1 MKKRT
6 LDLSRTKLKF
16 ITENGK
22 PLAVVLELKD
32 YRELLER
39 LEDLEDAIE
48 LQQAVKSA
56 EGFTTLEEFEKEL
69 ALQGKR

>member
-1 MKKRT
+1 MKKRR
-6 LDLSRTKLKF
+6 LDLSRNKLKF

-22 PLAVVLELKD
+22 PLAVVLDLQD

-48 LQQAVKSA
+48 LQQAVKNA
-56 EGFTTLEEFEKEL
+56 EGFTTLEDFEKEL